1 MRYSTPAEPISDLRA
16 IATKAQSEI
25 IQRREPVFM
34 TQNADEWHMSE
45 AWRKRLGADE
55 DLETKQHRDSV
66 SPACAPKRPS
76 RRSSTTVCLTFNA
89 FIGDAYEQFPPKHHR
104 SSTD

>member
-45 AWRKRLGADE
+45 AWRERLGADE

-66 SPACAPKRPS
+66 SPAMRSETAIQKIVNHSLPNIQRFH
-76 RRSSTTVCLTFNA
+76 RRR
-89 FIGDAYEQFPPKHHR
+89 I
-104 SSTD
+104 